1 MLLIEKLT
9 YDVKTTKIL
18 LANKMNR
25 KINSSCYPRPFNI
38 HLSIYL
44 FIPFGNLA
52 YELIFL
58 TFCYEQVWKG
68 LVKDLE
74 ANF

>member
-52 YELIFL
+52 YISLEYFL
-58 TFCYEQVWKG
+58 PFATNKSEKV
-68 LVKDLE
+68 
-74 ANF
+74 